1 MTCENSPNVTSLP
14 GLESGATPCAKQDG
28 PTTGGC
34 GQAPVRASLSARQ
47 AKEAGVTMSGTYG
60 PHSIT
65 SSKSAALQSCLVN
78 RLQAKTDSLGSTL
91 YKLTWKTRAT
101 PSHRLIYAL
110 RGSVRRT
117 SVKDCISWPTPQTVD
132 SGDARPLRYKGTAPS
147 EQRNPRN
154 PKSRGSYRGD
164 LKGWVQLAAWPS
176 PNHREN
182 GGGDYSNPLAALNR
196 KKAGHQVNLSDA
208 ATWATTRQVLLTD
221 TGETLSGYTASTASG
236 GQLNPAFSRWLMGLP
251 PEWDDCAVMVT
262 PLSRRKR
269 PRS

>member
-1 MTCENSPNVTSLP
+1 M
-14 GLESGATPCAKQDG
+14 
-28 PTTGGC
+28 TGGC

-47 AKEAGVTMSGTYG
+47 AKEAGVLMSGTYG

-65 SSKSAALQSCLVN
+65 SSKSAALQSCLAN

-132 SGDARPLRYKGTAPS
+132 SGDARPLQYKGTASS
-147 EQRNPRN
+147 EQGNTRDPQ
-154 PKSRGSYRGD
+154 SRGSYRGD
-164 LKGWVQLAAWPS
+164 LKDWAQLAAWPS
-176 PNHREN
+176 PKESNSTGSGQRGL
-182 GGGDYSNPLAALNR
+182 GGP
-196 KKAGHQVNLSDA
+196 NLQSV
-208 ATWATTRQVLLTD
+208 ATWATTTTRDHKDGACNLSKVPVNCLLGRQVLLTD